1 MAKTLTASK
10 TARAQEFAQ
19 KNLGRQLSQAELNAV
34 AANYNGSN
42 LQKSVNLVGAL
53 SPLVPNTP
61 TSPVTPAVPDV
72 DAYTAAA
79 EKTAAA
85 NLANA
90 QAAVAANRVNQVT
103 PFGNVQYTQ
112 SGTDAQG
119 NPIWTATQ
127 TLSPELQKAYGGIA
141 GQVSGAYDQ
150 AFNPTNLPSY
160 GINPGETYSDAIMR
174 RLEPQQAR
182 QSKQLEAQL
191 ANQGIMPGSEAYNNA
206 KQQMAQQQND
216 QLTSAVTGGMNV
228 GLNANQQQ
236 FQQEATKYQMPMATL
251 NQFRTGSQPSFVN
264 PANQATVAGPDYLG
278 AYTTAQ
284 NAELA
289 KQNMQN
295 AQSSNLQSGLF
306 NLAGSVISNPSVISS
321 AFNTVKSLF

>member
-1 MAKTLTASK
+1 MAQTLSASK
-10 TARAQEFAQ
+10 TASAQ
-19 KNLGRQLSQAELNAV
+19 KIAQSTFGRPLTSSELQTV
-34 AANYNGSN
+34 AQNYNGSN
-42 LQKSVNLVGAL
+42 LKTLVKVVGNL
-53 SPLVPNTP
+53 PKTETP
-61 TSPVTPAVPDV
+61 TTTPQAPTFDPS
-72 DAYTAAA
+72 AYTAAA
-79 EKTAAA
+79 EATAKA

-90 QAAVAANRVNQVT
+90 QAATAANRVNQIT

-127 TLSPELQKAYGGIA
+127 TLSPELEQAYKGIA
-141 GQVSGAYDQ
+141 GNVSTAYNQ

-160 GINPGETYSDAIMR
+160 GINPGENYTDAIMR
-174 RLEPQQAR
+174 RLQPIQAR
-182 QSKQLEAQL
+182 QSKQLDAQL

-206 KQQMAQQQND
+206 KQQLAQQQND

-251 NQFRTGSQPSFVN
+251 NQFRTGAQPSFVN
-264 PANQATVAGPDYLG
+264 PAQQATVAGPDYLG

-284 NAELA
+284 NAALA
-289 KQNMQN
+289 QQNMQN

-306 NLAGSVISNPSVISS
+306 NLAGSVISNPSAVSS
-321 AFNTVKSLF
+321 AFNTVKGWFS